1 MFEGEGDKKKKVY
14 PACSIVGQE
23 GYTSLIFK
31 SISDLYL
38 YASVQLGLL

>member
-14 PACSIVGQE
+14 PFARYVGQE
-23 GYTSLIFK
+23 GYTFLIFK
-31 SISDLYL
+31 SYSDFYL